1 MAITIKSISVYC
13 VFLSGTI
20 MHLKNDFFQHGL
32 KLKHIDHI
40 FSLDHN
46 GRWFFFF
53 FFFVTVVEAKLQT
66 RKTRF
71 PVDF

>member
-1 MAITIKSISVYC
+1 MVITIKSISVYC

-20 MHLKNDFFQHGL
+20 MHLKNDFFQHCL

-46 GRWFFFF
+46 SRV
-53 FFFVTVVEAKLQT
+53 FFFVTVVEAMLQM
-66 RKTRF
+66 RKTRY